1 MIILVPYSF
10 YLTLVGRFCEGTRG
24 QSRYIV
30 LKLTFFTST
39 QEELCFW
46 LSRFKQS
53 TDFFELAL
61 PYFIERQVLFPTEA
75 GQKAQ
80 DHYSEFVSTSQ
91 RSG

>member
-24 QSRYIV
+24 ESRYIV